1 LAALGRLGAREIQ
14 VFFDAFFSLPEE
26 NWSSYLRIDTPPMSI
41 ARTMTR
47 LFMTLPRS
55 LRLKVAST
63 NPTALLRLR

>member
-1 LAALGRLGAREIQ
+1 
-14 VFFDAFFSLPEE
+14 
-26 NWSSYLRIDTPPMSI
+26 MSI

-63 NPTALLRLR
+63 NPTALFRLR